1 MVKQELAGV
10 HIPEREKAAQGKSLL
25 HLFFSGFSM
34 GAADVVPGVSGGTV
48 AFIMGIY
55 EDLLHAIHAI
65 DGSFFRLILR
75 GQFRQAFNTPG
86 WRFLAVVGSGLA
98 LAVLTISRLL
108 VWGMEQHPEII
119 AAFFF
124 GLVLASVWVVAKRIP
139 RWTPITLL
147 VTAATAFGAYLL
159 FGLVPVDTPSAP
171 WFLFL
176 SGAIA
181 ICAMILPGIS
191 GAFILLVL
199 GKYHQILDALVS
211 GNLLTLVFVGSGAVV
226 GLLLF
231 ARVLRWLLKSHY
243 SLTVA
248 ALIGL
253 VIGALRKVWPW
264 KELQQTTGL
273 EEAHWLEFNVLP
285 QALTGEVILAL
296 IFIAVGYGTVLILN
310 QLGSRQN

>member
-1 MVKQELAGV
+1 MEQELAGMR
-10 HIPEREKAAQGKSLL
+10 ISDTGKAVKAKSLL

-55 EDLLHAIHAI
+55 EDLLQAIHAI
-65 DGSFFRLILR
+65 DIHFFRLLLR
-75 GQFRQAFNTPG
+75 GQFRQAFGTPG
-86 WRFLAVVGSGLA
+86 WRFLAAVGTGLA

-108 VWGMEQHPEII
+108 VWGMENHPEIV

-124 GLVLASVWVVAKRIP
+124 GLVLASVLVVAKRIP
-139 RWTPITLL
+139 RWTTLTL
-147 VTAATAFGAYLL
+147 FIAATSAFGAYLL
-159 FGLVPVDTPSAP
+159 FGLVPVETPSAP

-199 GKYHQILDALVS
+199 GKYHQILDALIS
-211 GNLLTLVFVGSGAVV
+211 GNWLTLVFVGSGAVI

-231 ARVLRWLLKSHY
+231 ARVLRWLLHHHHN
-243 SLTVA
+243 LTMA

-253 VIGALRKVWPW
+253 VVGALRKVWPW
-264 KELQQTTGL
+264 KEIQSSAGL
-273 EEAHWLEFNVLP
+273 EEAHLLEMNVLP
-285 QALTGEVILAL
+285 QAFTGEVALAV
-296 IFIAVGYGTVLILN
+296 AVIVLGFGLVLVLEKI
-310 QLGSRQN
+310 GSHRK

>member
-1 MVKQELAGV
+1 MKQELTGV
-10 HIPEREKAAQGKSLL
+10 HISGTEKTAQRKSLL

-65 DGSFFRLILR
+65 DASFFRLLLR
-75 GQFRQAFNTPG
+75 GQIRQAFNTPG
-86 WRFLAVVGSGLA
+86 WRFLAAVGSGLA

-124 GLVLASVWVVAKRIP
+124 GLVLASVLVVAKRIP
-139 RWTPITLL
+139 RWTTITLL
-147 VTAATAFGAYLL
+147 ITAASAFGAYLL
-159 FGLVPVDTPSAP
+159 FGLVPVETPSAP

-199 GKYHQILDALVS
+199 GKYHQILDALIS
-211 GNLLTLVFVGSGAVV
+211 GNWLPLVFVGAGAAI

-231 ARVLRWLLKSHY
+231 ARVLRWLLHRHHN
-243 SLTVA
+243 LTMA

-253 VIGALRKVWPW
+253 VLGALRKVWPW
-264 KELQQTTGL
+264 KEIQPAAGL
-273 EEAHWLEFNVLP
+273 EEAHLLEMNVLP
-285 QALTGEVILAL
+285 QAFTGEVALAL
-296 IFIAVGYGTVLILN
+296 AVIVLGFGVVLVLEKI
-310 QLGSRQN
+310 GSRHQ